1 VNPNLATHFKQLCSI
16 NRGCLLLLMFGIMAL
31 RQLYAGTLL
40 VLSFGMY
47 GYKGQWRLSN
57 DFFPYIFQDLSKLNC
72 LLNHLGWFRMNILF
86 SSKLS
91 AK

>member
-1 VNPNLATHFKQLCSI
+1 
-16 NRGCLLLLMFGIMAL
+16 LLLLILLMFEIMVL
-31 RQLYAGTLL
+31 RQLYTGTLL
-40 VLSFGMY
+40 VLSSGMY

-57 DFFPYIFQDLSKLNC
+57 DFFPTFFKTYLKVNC

-91 AK
+91 TK